1 MYRQYGNTVYYF
13 SSLCSRGV
21 RLCVRERSSL
31 KDNFLILC
39 EFSSRF
45 VEEIEFLFLLLNL
58 MTLKVKLFL
67 VSFAQNRCVC
77 VCVDSHPILLS
88 HSPSMIC
95 LLFPLDPT
103 VIFIMAK
110 TVYFILLHT
119 FPGGGIFVPQVIPS
133 GSSQFVL
140 RFSCTFM
147 QEVSKREMAY
157 QHKRTHTH
165 VHGRTSGG
173 RVEIG
178 FP

>member
-45 VEEIEFLFLLLNL
+45 VEKIEFLFLLLNL

-77 VCVDSHPILLS
+77 VRVCGLS
-88 HSPSMIC
+88 SYPSLSLSIHDM
-95 LLFPLDPT
+95 FVVPVGSDG
-103 VIFIMAK
+103 
-110 TVYFILLHT
+110 YFYY
-119 FPGGGIFVPQVIPS
+119 G
-133 GSSQFVL
+133 
-140 RFSCTFM
+140 
-147 QEVSKREMAY
+147 
-157 QHKRTHTH
+157 
-165 VHGRTSGG
+165 
-173 RVEIG
+173 
-178 FP
+178 

>member
-1 MYRQYGNTVYYF
+1 MYRQYGNTVNYF

-21 RLCVRERSSL
+21 CLCVRERSSL

-45 VEEIEFLFLLLNL
+45 VEKIEFLFLLLNL

-67 VSFAQNRCVC
+67 VSFAQNKCVC
-77 VCVDSHPILLS
+77 VCVCGLS
-88 HSPSMIC
+88 SYPSLSRSPFMIC

-157 QHKRTHTH
+157 QHKGTHTL
-165 VHGRTSGG
+165 T
-173 RVEIG
+173 
-178 FP
+178 